1 MDQELRPSWPERAI
15 CLQFTVRPGDPEANL
30 ATVRARLD
38 QAEVSG
44 PALVLLPELWATG
57 FAYPQLPEL
66 AVRTPELLASLAQEA
81 AARGI
86 FLAGSLPEA
95 VFSEIDT
102 VIYNTFYL
110 VGPAGVIGQYRKQQ
124 LFAPLGEAAH
134 FAAGD
139 DPQPLSA
146 PWGPTAALVC
156 YDLRFPELAREQ
168 AGQGADLLLVA
179 AQWPLAR
186 REQWRTLLRARAI
199 ENQLFVVACNS
210 CGRVGDSD
218 FAGGSAVIAPDGTI
232 LAEAGPNE
240 EIISAPLEP
249 SRLAAARRLFR
260 SAGLRPYR
268 HHDQDKIVELAA
280 VLDLA
285 AGHRAAGRRLVFT
298 NGCFDLL
305 HAGHVSYLEAAR
317 KLGDVLIVGLN
328 SDASVRSLG
337 KGADRPVN
345 SEQARARVLAGLGCV
360 DLVVIFSESTPQR
373 LISAL
378 LPEVLVKGGDWPVT
392 EIVGGAEVLAAGGRV
407 LSLPLVGDCS
417 TTATLARIR
426 KS

>member
-1 MDQELRPSWPERAI
+1 MAQDLRPSWPERAI
-15 CLQFTVRPGDPEANL
+15 CLQFTVRPGEPEANL
-30 ATVRARLD
+30 ATVRARLA
-38 QAEVSG
+38 QAEAAG

-57 FAYPQLPEL
+57 FAYSRLPEL
-66 AVRTPELLASLAQEA
+66 AGRTPELLAALAAEA
-81 AARGI
+81 ADRGI

-102 VIYNTFYL
+102 AIYNTFYL
-110 VGPAGVIGQYRKQQ
+110 VGPAGVVGQYRKQE
-124 LFAPLGEAAH
+124 LFAPLGEAAL
-134 FAAGD
+134 FRAGD
-139 DPQPLSA
+139 DPQPLFA

-156 YDLRFPELAREQ
+156 YDLRFPDLAREQ
-168 AGQGADLLLVA
+168 AGLGADLLLVA

-218 FAGGSAVIAPDGTI
+218 FAGSSVVIAPDGAI
-232 LAEAGPNE
+232 LAEAGPGE

-249 SRLAAARRLFR
+249 SRLTEARRLFR

-268 HHDQDKIVELAA
+268 HHDRDKLVEPAA
-280 VLDLA
+280 ALELGA
-285 AGHRAAGRRLVFT
+285 RHRAAGRRLVFT

-305 HAGHVSYLEAAR
+305 HPGHVSYLEAAR

-345 SEQARARVLAGLGCV
+345 PEQDRARVLAGLGCV
-360 DLVVIFSESTPQR
+360 DLVVIFDEPTPQR
-373 LISAL
+373 LIASL
-378 LPEVLVKGGDWPVT
+378 LPEVLVKGGDWPV
-392 EIVGGAEVLAAGGRV
+392 EKIVGGAEVLAAGGCV
-407 LSLPLVGDCS
+407 LALPLVGDCS

-426 KS
+426 KG